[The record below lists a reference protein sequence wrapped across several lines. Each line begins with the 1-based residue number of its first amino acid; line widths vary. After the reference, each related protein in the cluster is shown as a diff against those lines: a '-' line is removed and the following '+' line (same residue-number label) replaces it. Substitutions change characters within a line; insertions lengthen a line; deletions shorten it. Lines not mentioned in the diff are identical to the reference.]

1 MNKSFFDQDWDKD
14 NDEQEMQTDQSPAK
28 KTLVAIFEFIKT
40 TTVVIFFALII
51 RFFIIQ
57 PFIVEGQSMLPTFEN
72 NDYLI
77 TEKISYMLRAP
88 QRGEI
93 VIFRPPDNPS
103 INYIKRII
111 GLPGDHIEIKDGSI
125 YVNSQK
131 IKEPYLTSDENTL
144 AITKDLNIKLKNNE
158 YFVLG
163 DNRNHSRDSREIGP
177 IPRESIVS
185 RIWIRL
191 LPLDNINAFAAVDY
205 EGLSK

>member
-1 MNKSFFDQDWDKD
+1 MSKSFFDQNWDKD

-40 TTVVIFFALII
+40 TTVVIFLALVI

-93 VIFRPPDNPS
+93 VIFHPPDNPNV
-103 INYIKRII
+103 NYIKRII

-131 IKEPYLTSDENTL
+131 IKEPYLASDENTL
-144 AITKDLNIKLKNNE
+144 AIAKDLNIKLKNNE

-185 RIWIRL
+185 RIWVRL